1 MMDLLEDSF
10 SLLKNT
16 GARSSMA
23 LGDESFRENVQELL
37 KLLSA
42 IRRHSTESQV
52 EEYMSQLRSLLAD
65 SFDDE
70 VDVVVEA
77 LETGQALATVLSAMK
92 LHFRNF
98 KIQLHGCYVL
108 LRLVELS
115 PRIKGEFQ
123 GKPDDLKFLLQIMSK
138 YADKTCQVVG
148 CKIISNLCTS
158 TRTRRDAVSNGAV
171 GSVLY
176 AISQFGEE
184 EEFYIPAFEALTC
197 LLADDLKVK
206 ENFMNMDV
214 QNSRKKAYRML
225 VDIMEKYTNS
235 GKLFLIL
242 KKFPFFLER

>member
-1 MMDLLEDSF
+1 MNLLEDSF
-10 SLLKNT
+10 ALLGTLNGA
-16 GARSSMA
+16 GARSKMA

-42 IRRHSTESQV
+42 IRSHPTETEV
-52 EEYMSQLRSLLAD
+52 GEYMSLLAD

-77 LETGQALATVLSAMK
+77 LETGQALATVLSAMRH
-92 LHFRNF
+92 HFRNF

-115 PRIKGEFQ
+115 PKIVSEFQ
-123 GKPDDLKFLLQIMSK
+123 GKPEDLKFLLQIMSK

-158 TRTRRDAVSNGAV
+158 ARTRRDAVSNGAV

-197 LLADDLKVK
+197 LLADDLQVQ
-206 ENFMNMDV
+206 ESFIDMDV
-214 QNSRKKAYRML
+214 TNSRKKAYRML
-225 VDIMEKYTNS
+225 VDIMEKYKKS
-235 GKLFLIL
+235 GNMVSLF
-242 KKFPFFLER
+242 

>member
-10 SLLKNT
+10 SLLKNINGT

-52 EEYMSQLRSLLAD
+52 EAYMSQLRSLLAD

-77 LETGQALATVLSAMK
+77 LETGEALATVLSAMK

-138 YADKTCQVVG
+138 NADKTCQVVG

-214 QNSRKKAYRML
+214 QNSRKKAYRMF

-235 GKLFLIL
+235 GKLFLI
-242 KKFPFFLER
+242 